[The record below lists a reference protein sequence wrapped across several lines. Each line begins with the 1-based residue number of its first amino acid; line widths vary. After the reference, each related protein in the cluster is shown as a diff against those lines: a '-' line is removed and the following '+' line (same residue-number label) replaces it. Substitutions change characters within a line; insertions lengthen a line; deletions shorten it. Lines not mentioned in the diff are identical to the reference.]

1 VTDEYGAMVND
12 EWQVKTEETQT
23 QTSFIATSREENKFF
38 SVFLSLKECC
48 PCLAR
53 CRMLRTFITK
63 EK

>member
-38 SVFLSLKECC
+38 SVFLSSK
-48 PCLAR
+48 
-53 CRMLRTFITK
+53 
-63 EK
+63 